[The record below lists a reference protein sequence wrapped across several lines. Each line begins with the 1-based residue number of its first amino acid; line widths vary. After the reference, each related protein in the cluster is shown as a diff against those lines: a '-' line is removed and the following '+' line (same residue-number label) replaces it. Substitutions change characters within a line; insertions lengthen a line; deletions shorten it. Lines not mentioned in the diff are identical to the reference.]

1 MRTMMPSG
9 ALLGVSAGCATL
21 SLKGERVRTTT
32 ADSDVKGCKLL
43 GEVSAP
49 PPYVGPSDAEFKLR
63 NQAADLGADVVL
75 MQTGVGSATGRA
87 FDCGGRLR

>member
-1 MRTMMPSG
+1 M
-9 ALLGVSAGCATL
+9 SAGCATM

-32 ADSDVKGCKLL
+32 AASDVEGCKPP

-63 NQAADLGADVVL
+63 NQAADLGANVVL

-87 FDCGGRLR
+87 FDCAGKFR